1 MGKSMKNQMNIT
13 EIVSMSTR
21 YNVMLATLRQ
31 APLDSGILANMENLV
46 LGMEERINSK
56 LLD

>member
-1 MGKSMKNQMNIT
+1 MKNQMNIT